1 MTIRIH
7 EADGTPYEHV
17 LDIRQPFKRFEVPF
31 NTKYKRVRRNTKR
44 YMARQAAAQAAVDG
58 EEPPTTGPVPGE
70 LVDVGFAVE
79 IWDNE
84 RERDNW
90 KISEWSEEDDAR
102 MASATY
108 EWIRLDVDLEWITA
122 IAFEQPD
129 YMWVSQLQ
137 RDRDVV
143 AQLEAVQAL
152 KRQPT
157 AIISSVLV
165 KTVLVSKYFH
175 RIRCEAALAL
185 ASVSRNWCF
194 EVASLNTSQ
203 CAIPKLDYLGLF
215 HLFKLF
221 LRHCFEP
228 EDPRQDL
235 FTHTYVPRTNDFT
248 DLAEYFVRKVSLLFF
263 SYNMPLLTVEIVT
276 GQCLVACSLR

>member
-143 AQLEAVQAL
+143 AQLEAIQAL

-185 ASVSRNWCF
+185 ASVSQNRCF
-194 EVASLNTSQ
+194 EGALLNDSYSAQSRSWTTWDCFICSSFSCGIASNPKIRVKIFSLIHMYPAPMTSLIWLNTLY
-203 CAIPKLDYLGLF
+203 A
-215 HLFKLF
+215 
-221 LRHCFEP
+221 R
-228 EDPRQDL
+228 
-235 FTHTYVPRTNDFT
+235 
-248 DLAEYFVRKVSLLFF
+248 
-263 SYNMPLLTVEIVT
+263 
-276 GQCLVACSLR
+276 